1 MAPIN
6 GNVLSWGKGPTTQ
19 FFLSRLK
26 SPEDLLCPT
35 LLSTLTTNSS
45 FCPASCLLMHAV
57 LLSEDINISIRRC

>member
-35 LLSTLTTNSS
+35 RLSTLTTDSK
-45 FCPASCLLMHAV
+45 FLSCLLSTNACG
-57 LLSEDINISIRRC
+57 SAK